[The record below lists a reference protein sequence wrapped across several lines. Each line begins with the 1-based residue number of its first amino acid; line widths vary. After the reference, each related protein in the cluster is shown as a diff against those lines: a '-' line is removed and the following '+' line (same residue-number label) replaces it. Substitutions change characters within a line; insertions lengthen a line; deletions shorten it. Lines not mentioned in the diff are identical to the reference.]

1 MQTEMEPSNLCV
13 SRFTIYTYLL
23 YMVFLCPDCTMGLLT
38 VGRPLSWE
46 ESKKYADKVRHDGV
60 AQFIAAY
67 KRLRDRKDDE
77 LKFGDEVR
85 VWGWGGV
92 GCWCAFV
99 H

>member
-1 MQTEMEPSNLCV
+1 
-13 SRFTIYTYLL
+13 
-23 YMVFLCPDCTMGLLT
+23 MGLLT

-67 KRLRDRKDDE
+67 KRLRDRKNDE

-85 VWGWGGV
+85 TCVCVGGV
-92 GCWCAFV
+92 GELGGCWCV
-99 H
+99 D

>member
-1 MQTEMEPSNLCV
+1 
-13 SRFTIYTYLL
+13 
-23 YMVFLCPDCTMGLLT
+23 MGLLT

-85 VWGWGGV
+85 TSVWGGWVGV
-92 GCWCAFV
+92 GVLTDWCS
-99 H
+99 

>member
-1 MQTEMEPSNLCV
+1 
-13 SRFTIYTYLL
+13 
-23 YMVFLCPDCTMGLLT
+23 MGLLT

-85 VWGWGGV
+85 VCVWGGGV
-92 GCWCAFV
+92 GVRLYIDCVDLPPGEASCCRQV
-99 H
+99 SV